1 LQAILANTEKYI
13 MNNKTP
19 GDLIAIAGRF
29 TSTGA
34 AADVQP
40 FGSGNIN
47 DTFLVTPDSGNERK
61 FILQRLNTHV
71 FKRPELVMRNM
82 RRVTEHIEARL
93 RNISIE
99 GRRWETPRVLM
110 TRDGQDHFIDSLGSF
125 WRAITF
131 IESTESSDTIQSVA
145 HAEEVG
151 FALGM
156 FHNLV
161 SDLPPAI
168 LSDTLEGFHI
178 TPRYL
183 SHYDDVMVR
192 MQSARSPETEYC
204 IQFIGKRRALAH
216 MLEDAKAQGKIH
228 MRTMHGDPKINNV
241 LIDTATHRAVCMI
254 DLDTV
259 KPGLVHYDIGDSLR
273 SACNPLGEEV
283 EQWESVSFEPELCRA
298 ILRGYLSQAR
308 SFLTAADYE
317 YLFDAGRLI
326 AFELGLRFFTDHLE
340 GNVYFKARYEGHN
353 LLRALCQFRLAE
365 SIESQEAV
373 IRALIKDFR

>member
-1 LQAILANTEKYI
+1 
-13 MNNKTP
+13 MNNKASD
-19 GDLIAIAGRF
+19 DLIAIANRF
-29 TSTGA
+29 TTTGTVTA
-34 AADVQP
+34 VQP

-47 DTFLVTPDSGNERK
+47 DTYLVTTDAGNETK

-71 FKRPELVMRNM
+71 FKSPELVMQNM
-82 RRVTEHIEARL
+82 RRVTEHIQVRL
-93 RNISIE
+93 RNIDME

-110 TRDGQDHFIDSLGSF
+110 TRDGQDFFIDPLGSF
-125 WRAITF
+125 WRAISF
-131 IESTESSDTIQSVA
+131 IESAETFDTIQSVA

-151 FALGM
+151 FGLGM

-161 SDLPPAI
+161 SDLPCAM

-183 SHYDDVMVR
+183 SHYDDVISR
-192 MQSARSPETEYC
+192 TQSARSPETEYC
-204 IQFIGKRRALAH
+204 MQFIGKRRALAQV
-216 MLEDAKAQGKIH
+216 LEEAKAAGNIH

-241 LIDTATHRAVCMI
+241 LIDTATRQAVGMI

-259 KPGLVHYDIGDSLR
+259 KPGLVHYDIGDCLR

-283 EQWESVSFEPELCRA
+283 ENWETVRFEPDLCRA
-298 ILRGYLSQAR
+298 ILAGYLSQVR
-308 SFLTAADYE
+308 SFLSAADYE
-317 YLFDAGRLI
+317 YLFDAVRLI

-340 GNVYFKARYEGHN
+340 GNLYFKARYEGHN

-373 IRALIKDFR
+373 IRTIIRS

>member
-1 LQAILANTEKYI
+1 
-13 MNNKTP
+13 MNNKTSD
-19 GDLIAIAGRF
+19 DLIAIAGRF
-29 TSTGA
+29 ATTGA
-34 AADVQP
+34 VTAVQP

-61 FILQRLNTHV
+61 FVLQRLNTHV
-71 FKRPELVMRNM
+71 FRSPELVMQNM

-93 RNISIE
+93 RNVSMEE
-99 GRRWETPRVLM
+99 GRRWETPRVLSA
-110 TRDGQDHFIDSLGSF
+110 RDGQDYFIDEHGSF
-125 WRAITF
+125 WRAISF
-131 IESTESSDTIQSVA
+131 IEAAETFDTIQSAA

-161 SDLPPAI
+161 SDLPSEL

-183 SHYDDVMVR
+183 LNYDDVIR
-192 MQSARSPETEYC
+192 RAQSMRSPETEYC
-204 IQFIGKRRALAH
+204 MQFIEKRRVLASV
-216 MLEDAKAQGKIH
+216 LEEAKAQGKIQT
-228 MRTMHGDPKINNV
+228 RTMHGDPKINNV
-241 LIDTATHRAVCMI
+241 MTDTATRHAVCMI

-259 KPGLVHYDIGDSLR
+259 KPGLVHYDIGDCLR
-273 SACNPLGEEV
+273 SACNRLGEEV
-283 EQWESVSFEPELCRA
+283 EQWESVNFEPDLCRA
-298 ILRGYLSQAR
+298 ILAGYLSQAR
-308 SFLTAADYE
+308 RFLYTADYE
-317 YLFDAGRLI
+317 YLFDSVCLI

-373 IRALIKDFR
+373 IRAIIREFR